1 MRLRS
6 GVLVVLLAMC
16 GLAAFVAVGHAG
28 AGDRAQLLQCLERI
42 PTVLGTP

>member
-6 GVLVVLLAMC
+6 GVLFVLLAMC

-28 AGDRAQLLQCLERI
+28 DGDGAQILQSLERI
-42 PTVLGTP
+42 PTVLATP